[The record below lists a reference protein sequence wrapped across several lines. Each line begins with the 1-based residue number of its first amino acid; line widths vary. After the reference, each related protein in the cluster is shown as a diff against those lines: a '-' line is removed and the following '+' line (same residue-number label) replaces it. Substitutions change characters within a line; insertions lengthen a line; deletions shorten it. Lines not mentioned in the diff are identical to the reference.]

1 MSAARASLSVSVR
14 RLSIAASI
22 VGCVAGA
29 ATMHGQKKGFACDK
43 DNGGLTLPTGF
54 CAGVIADN
62 LGTARNLVV
71 APNGDIFVSVRSGP
85 SVQGQP
91 PQPGFILG
99 LRDTDGD
106 GKIDLQEKFGTQGA
120 TGIRLR
126 NGYLYYAT
134 PTSIERFKLTPG
146 QLKPSDPAEVIV
158 GDFPSGT
165 NQRGHRDKDIAFD
178 TAGNVYVNVG
188 LPSNACAEPDRQ
200 KGAKGV
206 DPCPQLEEHGGI
218 WKFNA
223 DTPGQKFSKANRYAT
238 GMRQPVALDW
248 HDGNLYVAMNSRDS
262 LDTLYPE
269 HFTVEDNVNRPLEPL
284 LLVKSGSV
292 FGWPYCFFDGKT
304 NKMILAPEYGGD
316 GKEVG
321 RCAQFE
327 APVANFRRIRPG
339 RSVVLYGEPVSG
351 ALPRRRVHDVSRLV
365 ESRAGANGRL
375 QHPVSAVR
383 QRKGVRQVRSVRGR
397 VQRT

>member
-1 MSAARASLSVSVR
+1 MSAARPSLSVSVR
-14 RLSIAASI
+14 RLSVAASI
-22 VGCVAGA
+22 VGCIAGA

-43 DNGGLTLPTGF
+43 DNGGLTLPSGF

-85 SVQGQP
+85 TVQGQP

-99 LRDTDGD
+99 LRDTNGD

-134 PTSIERFKLTPG
+134 PTSIERFKMTPG
-146 QLKPSDPAEVIV
+146 QLKPSGPAEVIV
-158 GDFPSGT
+158 GDFPSGA

-178 TAGNVYVNVG
+178 DAGNVYVNVG

-218 WKFNA
+218 WKFSA

-262 LDTLYPE
+262 LDTLVSRAL
-269 HFTVEDNVNRPLEPL
+269 HRRGQREPAARAAAAGQARLGLRLAL
-284 LLVKSGSV
+284 LLLRREDEQDDPGAGVRRRRQGGRALRAVRSAGGEFSGA
-292 FGWPYCFFDGKT
+292 
-304 NKMILAPEYGGD
+304 L
-316 GKEVG
+316 
-321 RCAQFE
+321 
-327 APVANFRRIRPG
+327 RPG
-339 RSVVLYGEPVSG
+339 RSVVLYGQPCF
-351 ALPRRRVHDVSRLV
+351 RRTT
-365 ESRAGANGRL
+365 AA
-375 QHPVSAVR
+375 A
-383 QRKGVRQVRSVRGR
+383 RS
-397 VQRT
+397 

>member
-43 DNGGLTLPTGF
+43 DNGGLTLPAGF

-99 LRDTDGD
+99 LRDTNGD
-106 GKIDLQEKFGTQGA
+106 GKIDVQEKFGTQGA

-146 QLKPSDPAEVIV
+146 ELKPSGPAEVIV
-158 GDFPSGT
+158 GDFPSGAT
-165 NQRGHRDKDIAFD
+165 SAGIGTRTSRSTTRATSTSTSACRRTRARSRIARRVRRAWIPVRSSKS
-178 TAGNVYVNVG
+178 TAASGSSA
-188 LPSNACAEPDRQ
+188 PTRRTEI
-200 KGAKGV
+200 
-206 DPCPQLEEHGGI
+206 LEG
-218 WKFNA
+218 
-223 DTPGQKFSKANRYAT
+223 
-238 GMRQPVALDW
+238 
-248 HDGNLYVAMNSRDS
+248 
-262 LDTLYPE
+262 
-269 HFTVEDNVNRPLEPL
+269 EPL
-284 LLVKSGSV
+284 CHRHAAAGRARLARRQSLRRDEQPRFARHAVSRALHGRRQREPAARAAAAGQAGLGLRLAVLLLRRAA
-292 FGWPYCFFDGKT
+292 

-316 GKEVG
+316 GKDGGTLRAVRG
-321 RCAQFE
+321 A
-327 APVANFRRIRPG
+327 G
-339 RSVVLYGEPVSG
+339 GE
-351 ALPRRRVHDVSRLV
+351 LPRRTTR
-365 ESRAGANGRL
+365 
-375 QHPVSAVR
+375 
-383 QRKGVRQVRSVRGR
+383 RSICCSIQAACFR
-397 VQRT
+397 RTIAAACS

>member
-1 MSAARASLSVSVR
+1 MKHLF
-14 RLSIAASI
+14 IGASI
-22 VGCVAGA
+22 IGCVAGA
-29 ATMHGQKKGFACDK
+29 ATTHGQPSKGFACDT

-146 QLKPSDPAEVIV
+146 QLKPSEPAEVIV
-158 GDFPSGT
+158 GDFPSGA
-165 NQRGHRDKDIAFD
+165 NQRDIATRTSPS
-178 TAGNVYVNVG
+178 TARATSTSTSGCRRTPARSPIARRG
-188 LPSNACAEPDRQ
+188 RRGRSLSAARR
-200 KGAKGV
+200 ARRH
-206 DPCPQLEEHGGI
+206 LEVQRRHARTEVLE
-218 WKFNA
+218 
-223 DTPGQKFSKANRYAT
+223 GQPLCH

-284 LLVKSGSV
+284 LLVKPGSV

-327 APVANFRRIRPG
+327 APVANFPAHYAPVDLLFYTGSLFPAHYRGGAFMTSHGSWNRAPAPMAGYNILFQPFVKARRPA
-339 RSVVLYGEPVSG
+339 SSKCSPM
-351 ALPRRRVHDVSRLV
+351 D
-365 ESRAGANGRL
+365 SRAGNR
-375 QHPVSAVR
+375 
-383 QRKGVRQVRSVRGR
+383 
-397 VQRT
+397 

>member
-43 DNGGLTLPTGF
+43 DNGGLTLPGGF

-85 SVQGQP
+85 TVQGQP

-134 PTSIERFKLTPG
+134 PTSIQVQPKVTLGRNNGWIIHAAAGVSFNGKAVQLQRLNVLTG
-146 QLKPSDPAEVIV
+146 QWVTLKKVILN
-158 GDFPSGT
+158 S
-165 NQRGHRDKDIAFD
+165 K
-178 TAGNVYVNVG
+178 
-188 LPSNACAEPDRQ
+188 SS
-200 KGAKGV
+200 AK
-206 DPCPQLEEHGGI
+206 
-218 WKFNA
+218 
-223 DTPGQKFSKANRYAT
+223 
-238 GMRQPVALDW
+238 
-248 HDGNLYVAMNSRDS
+248 
-262 LDTLYPE
+262 
-269 HFTVEDNVNRPLEPL
+269 
-284 LLVKSGSV
+284 
-292 FGWPYCFFDGKT
+292 
-304 NKMILAPEYGGD
+304 
-316 GKEVG
+316 
-321 RCAQFE
+321 
-327 APVANFRRIRPG
+327 
-339 RSVVLYGEPVSG
+339 VLYK
-351 ALPRRRVHDVSRLV
+351 LPKGLNELRVTMSVNQ
-365 ESRAGANGRL
+365 AGAGFL
-375 QHPVSAVR
+375 GAISPTV
-383 QRKGVRQVRSVRGR
+383 KYRQV
-397 VQRT
+397 T

>member
-1 MSAARASLSVSVR
+1 MSAARASLSVAVR

-22 VGCVAGA
+22 VGCLAGS
-29 ATMHGQKKGFACDK
+29 ATMHGQKKGFACDT

-134 PTSIERFKLTPG
+134 PTSIERFKLAPG
-146 QLKPSDPAEVIV
+146 QLKPTEPAEVIV
-158 GDFPSGT
+158 GDFPSGA

-178 TAGNVYVNVG
+178 GAGNVYVNVG
-188 LPSNACAEPDRQ
+188 LPSNACASPDRQ

-223 DTPGQKFSKANRYAT
+223 DTPGQKFSRANRFAT
-238 GMRQPVALDW
+238 GMRQAVALDW

-269 HFTVEDNVNRPLEPL
+269 HFTIEDNVNRPLEPL
-284 LLVKSGSV
+284 LVKPGSV
-292 FGWPYCFFDGKT
+292 FGWPYCFFDGKN

-316 GKEVG
+316 GAAVG
-321 RCAQFE
+321 RCAQYE
-327 APVANFRRIRPG
+327 APIANFP
-339 RSVVLYGEPVSG
+339 
-351 ALPRRRVHDVSRLV
+351 
-365 ESRAGANGRL
+365 
-375 QHPVSAVR
+375 
-383 QRKGVRQVRSVRGR
+383 
-397 VQRT
+397 